1 MVVSAS
7 PTTNIAGWSAGGGGA
22 LVGIAAASAAATSKF
37 TIHHP
42 PEANGAGM
50 QAARRHRA
58 FPRGGAPIRLP
69 TRASDPPARYN
80 GEDGHQLIKKCLAKS
95 RKR

>member
-7 PTTNIAGWSAGGGGA
+7 RTTNIAGSCGDGEAGA

-42 PEANGAGM
+42 PEANGADWND
-50 QAARRHRA
+50 A
-58 FPRGGAPIRLP
+58 
-69 TRASDPPARYN
+69 
-80 GEDGHQLIKKCLAKS
+80 
-95 RKR
+95 